1 MIDTLR
7 CKSRFFCS
15 STQCSR
21 LKTVFISKQAADQRA
36 SRAGRLQN
44 GECFRLSPRA
54 DFDQL
59 LAELPVSEFLK
70 SDLSYFYFY
79 CKTIGISNVCDVD
92 LLTVY
97 DRNRLEQAV
106 QLLVNLGLVNWE
118 GELTDTGRVVSAF
131 PLDIRLSLVLVTSFE
146 KGFACSKEVIIIGN

>member
-1 MIDTLR
+1 M
-7 CKSRFFCS
+7 
-15 STQCSR
+15 
-21 LKTVFISKQAADQRA
+21 
-36 SRAGRLQN
+36 
-44 GECFRLSPRA
+44 
-54 DFDQL
+54 
-59 LAELPVSEFLK
+59 AELPVSEFLK